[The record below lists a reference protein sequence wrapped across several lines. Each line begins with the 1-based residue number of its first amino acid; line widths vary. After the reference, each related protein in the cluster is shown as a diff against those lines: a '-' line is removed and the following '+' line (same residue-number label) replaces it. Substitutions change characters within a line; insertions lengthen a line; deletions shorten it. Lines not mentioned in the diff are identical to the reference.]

1 MDLITS
7 LSIELEYFIYLVMV
21 TCHLKRATINEAYIK
36 KTKRKRVAN
45 ATPINSIGFLKTPT
59 NYIEPESI
67 GLIQMLSSL
76 FSLQIGT
83 FILSAN
89 NIQSLVEV
97 SNGIFMR
104 LLYIYIATEQKPY
117 QRDDR

>member
-45 ATPINSIGFLKTPT
+45 ATPTNSMGFLKTPT
-59 NYIEPESI
+59 NYIEPKDEVND
-67 GLIQMLSSL
+67 
-76 FSLQIGT
+76 F
-83 FILSAN
+83 FIIVFNVLN
-89 NIQSLVEV
+89 KNI
-97 SNGIFMR
+97 
-104 LLYIYIATEQKPY
+104 
-117 QRDDR
+117 

>member
-45 ATPINSIGFLKTPT
+45 ATIKFSIAFLETIQFYKEPTVLIRVLLHGFF
-59 NYIEPESI
+59 YS
-67 GLIQMLSSL
+67 
-76 FSLQIGT
+76 
-83 FILSAN
+83 
-89 NIQSLVEV
+89 
-97 SNGIFMR
+97 
-104 LLYIYIATEQKPY
+104 
-117 QRDDR
+117 

>member
-1 MDLITS
+1 MALITS

-59 NYIEPESI
+59 NYIEPS
-67 GLIQMLSSL
+67 LIT
-76 FSLQIGT
+76 T
-83 FILSAN
+83 FFHIKAKK
-89 NIQSLVEV
+89 
-97 SNGIFMR
+97 F
-104 LLYIYIATEQKPY
+104 
-117 QRDDR
+117 

>member
-59 NYIEPESI
+59 NYIEPERKSPLFI
-67 GLIQMLSSL
+67 GW
-76 FSLQIGT
+76 G
-83 FILSAN
+83 
-89 NIQSLVEV
+89 
-97 SNGIFMR
+97 
-104 LLYIYIATEQKPY
+104 LLHYGNIYI
-117 QRDDR
+117 